1 MFKYINVRVHILK
14 ITQLVGGGVTT
25 LQFLHYY
32 SRGI

>member
-1 MFKYINVRVHILK
+1 MFKYINVRVH